1 MQNYNL
7 LQLLIYFILLY
18 FPNVVMSR
26 MYLVVYLGVLLSFL
40 PLVLWVLVN

>member
-18 FPNVVMSR
+18 FPNAVMSR
-26 MYLVVYLGVLLSFL
+26 MYLVVYLDVLFSFF
-40 PLVLWVLVN
+40 PLVLCVLVN